1 MGDPGRQ
8 EASRLERTLSATL
21 DVNILVYAAD
31 ETSSRH
37 VRARSLLEHV
47 ATSQS
52 ITYLFWPVLLGYM
65 RIVTHPAIVDEPL
78 SPEAALAD
86 IDDLIARPQIVV
98 AGEGDRFWSGFKTVA
113 RAVQPRG
120 ALVPDAHLVA
130 LMREHGVATVW
141 SNDRDFR
148 KFDGISAL
156 NPFDAQYS
164 TGFE

>member
-1 MGDPGRQ
+1 M
-8 EASRLERTLSATL
+8 SATL

-37 VRARSLLEHV
+37 GRARDLLEHV
-47 ATSQS
+47 AASSS

-65 RIVTHPAIVDEPL
+65 RIITHAAIVEAPL

-86 IDDLIARPQIVV
+86 IDDLIRRPQIVV
-98 AGEGDRFWSGFKTVA
+98 PGEGDRFWEGFKGVA

-120 ALVPDAHLVA
+120 TLVPDAHLVA
-130 LMREHGVATVW
+130 LMHEHGVAEIW

-148 KFDGISAL
+148 KFDGITPL
-156 NPFDAQYS
+156 NPFDAKYS
-164 TGFE
+164 TGFG

>member
-1 MGDPGRQ
+1 M
-8 EASRLERTLSATL
+8 SATL

-31 ETSSRH
+31 ETSGRH
-37 VRARSLLEHV
+37 GRARALLEHV
-47 ATSQS
+47 ATSPS

-65 RIVTHPAIVDEPL
+65 RIITHPAIVEAPV

-86 IDDLIARPQIVV
+86 IDDLIGRPQIVV
-98 AGEGDRFWSGFKTVA
+98 AGEGDRFWSGFKSVA

-130 LMREHGVATVW
+130 LMTEHGVAQVW

-148 KFDGISAL
+148 KFDGVSAI
-156 NPFDAQYS
+156 NPFDAKYS
-164 TGFE
+164 AGFD

>member
-1 MGDPGRQ
+1 M
-8 EASRLERTLSATL
+8 SATL

-31 ETSSRH
+31 ETSIRH
-37 VRARSLLEHV
+37 ARARALLEHV
-47 ATSQS
+47 ATSPS

-65 RIVTHPAIVDEPL
+65 RIVTHPAIVDAPL
-78 SPEAALAD
+78 SPDAALAD
-86 IDDLIARPQIVV
+86 IEDLIGRPQIVV
-98 AGEGDRFWSGFKTVA
+98 AGEGERFWPGFQSQA
-113 RAVQPRG
+113 RAVQARG

-130 LMREHGVATVW
+130 LMREHGVAQIW

-156 NPFDAQYS
+156 NPFDAEYS